1 MIERVYTIPLR
12 RGTMKAPRTRRAK
25 KAIFVLK
32 DFLTKHMKSADISLS
47 EKLNEHIWQNGMRN
61 PIMKVTV
68 AVTKD
73 DKNKIFVR
81 LVDEPKVEAKV
92 EDKKTTKKAEKPAAV
107 VDTQATEVKAE
118 AQVEKPKAES
128 KPKTEKASAKKVEKT
143 E

>member
-32 DFLTKHMKSADISLS
+32 DFITKHLKSSDISLS

-68 AVTKD
+68 AVVKD
-73 DKNKIFVR
+73 DKNKISVR
-81 LVDEPKVEAKV
+81 LVDEPKAEAKKT
-92 EDKKTTKKAEKPAAV
+92 DAKSAKKVEKPAV
-107 VDTQATEVKAE
+107 VDTKATEVKAE
-118 AQVEKPKAES
+118 EPKAEEKPASEKPK
-128 KPKTEKASAKKVEKT
+128 KAPAKKAEKT